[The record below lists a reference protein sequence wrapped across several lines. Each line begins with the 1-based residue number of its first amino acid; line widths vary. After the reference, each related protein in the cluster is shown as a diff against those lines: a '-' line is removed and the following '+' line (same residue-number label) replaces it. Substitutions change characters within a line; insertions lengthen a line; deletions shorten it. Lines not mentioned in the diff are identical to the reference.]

1 MNKTYMTFPIINYKY
16 NGIEEAKS
24 LSETVDQKLGS
35 LHKFIAKEA
44 AAVCE
49 VEFEKLSAHQTGRIY
64 RVESNL
70 TLNGTLYR
78 AEATENSF
86 EEAIDKVRDE
96 LDQELSRAKDKHGTL
111 RKKAGRAL
119 KSLLSRS

>member
-1 MNKTYMTFPIINYKY
+1 MTFPTINYKY

-24 LSETVDQKLGS
+24 LSDSVDQKLDS
-35 LHKFIAKEA
+35 LHKFIPERAS
-44 AAVCE
+44 AVCE
-49 VEFEKLSAHQTGRIY
+49 VEFEKLSAHQNGRIH
-64 RVESNL
+64 RVEANL
-70 TLNGTLYR
+70 SVNGTLYR
-78 AEATENSF
+78 AEATENTF